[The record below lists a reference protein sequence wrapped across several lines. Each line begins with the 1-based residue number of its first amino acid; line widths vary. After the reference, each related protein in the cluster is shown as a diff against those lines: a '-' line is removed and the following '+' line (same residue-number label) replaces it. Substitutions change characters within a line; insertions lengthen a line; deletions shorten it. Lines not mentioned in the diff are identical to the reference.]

1 MPSSAGSNPDGDA
14 PQGRPQGRK
23 GRRRRRAAGRYRR
36 RRRGSKLT
44 TVNETSAGGLAI
56 DPERECAVLIGR
68 LDRSGTLLWSLPKGH
83 IEDGET
89 PEQTAV
95 REVKE
100 ETGISAEVLMPLG
113 TIDYWFVAER
123 KRVHKTVHHFLL
135 AAVGGELCDDD
146 VEVTEVAWVP
156 FGDLQRKLAYA
167 DERELAGKALDL
179 IDAARARLS
188 PGSSHE
194 AGD

>member
-1 MPSSAGSNPDGDA
+1 M
-14 PQGRPQGRK
+14 
-23 GRRRRRAAGRYRR
+23 
-36 RRRGSKLT
+36 
-44 TVNETSAGGLAI
+44 
-56 DPERECAVLIGR
+56 
-68 LDRSGTLLWSLPKGH
+68 
-83 IEDGET
+83 
-89 PEQTAV
+89 

-135 AAVGGELCDDD
+135 AADGGELCDDD

-188 PGSSHE
+188 PGSSDE